1 MKRLNLAPRYG
12 SIEWRATA
20 MIEQAGTASFDVKS
34 RARTRVHGF
43 AVMLAALLLAG
54 CTSRQGSQTGSKPS
68 EEQALRD
75 RIALLSRQEQILT
88 AEIALA
94 KNPAPYLALDLKNR
108 RIDFKVQGHSLRGFP
123 ITKISRSGDAPFVVQ
138 TWMGIEA
145 RPLQAPVRARVVPGS
160 GEETTSST
168 ATKEPWGPKRM
179 PADYDLL
186 CKGDQALQIRSLLS
200 DPSRSRFTRWIVS
213 SYRQVR
219 EWARER
225 IGGGKSIH
233 QESIEIWMGEDD
245 AELLFWSLPRQFG
258 ILLMS
263 GP

>member
-1 MKRLNLAPRYG
+1 MIL
-12 SIEWRATA
+12 RAD
-20 MIEQAGTASFDVKS
+20 IASLDFKS
-34 RARTRVHGF
+34 RAHARVHGF

-54 CTSRQGSQTGSKPS
+54 CNLRQGSQSGSKPS
-68 EEQALRD
+68 EEQSIRD
-75 RIALLSRQEQILT
+75 RIDLLSRQEQMLA

-94 KNPAPYLALDLKNR
+94 KNQAPYLTLDLKNR

-123 ITKISRSGDAPFVVQ
+123 ITKIIRSGGAPFVVQ
-138 TWMGIEA
+138 TWTGIEA

-160 GEETTSST
+160 GEATTSST

-200 DPSRSRFTRWIVS
+200 DPSRSAFTRWIVS

-225 IGGGKSIH
+225 IAGGKSIH

-245 AELLFWSLPRQFG
+245 AQLLFWSLPRQFG
-258 ILLMS
+258 ILLMN